1 MIIELVSKN
10 YNEGNRLVN
19 VIEKKL
25 SRLDKYFSGDAEALV
40 KLSTVGTEKYTM
52 EITVRFGGYI
62 ARAEVTSQNM
72 YDNIDLV
79 LPKLEKQIAKFRDRM
94 NSKVP
99 KKALPLKAE
108 SEESVP
114 AAAEQLGKIV
124 KEKNF
129 NISIVTVEE
138 AIAEM
143 ELLDH
148 DFYVFVNAD
157 NNKVSVVYTRHD
169 GDYGLIT
176 PEYRYA
182 TVDFDGFV
190 FHSERNGGYVKPHSG
205 NGVRY
210 LRSIFDDLPRIQE
223 RIRRHA

>member
-99 KKALPLKAE
+99 KKALPLKTEPAE
-108 SEESVP
+108 AVP
-114 AAAEQLGKIV
+114 AAEKMGNIV

-176 PEYRYA
+176 PEY
-182 TVDFDGFV
+182 
-190 FHSERNGGYVKPHSG
+190 
-205 NGVRY
+205 
-210 LRSIFDDLPRIQE
+210 
-223 RIRRHA
+223 

>member
-99 KKALPLKAE
+99 KKALPLKTESAE
-108 SEESVP
+108 AVP
-114 AAAEQLGKIV
+114 AAEKMGNVV

-176 PEYRYA
+176 PEY
-182 TVDFDGFV
+182 
-190 FHSERNGGYVKPHSG
+190 
-205 NGVRY
+205 
-210 LRSIFDDLPRIQE
+210 
-223 RIRRHA
+223 

>member
-1 MIIELVSKN
+1 MKIELVSKN
-10 YNEGNRLVN
+10 YNEGMRLVN

-40 KLSTVGTEKYTM
+40 KLSTVGTDKYTM

-72 YDNIDLV
+72 YDNIDLA

-94 NSKVP
+94 NSKTP
-99 KKALPLKAE
+99 KKALPLKTE
-108 SEESVP
+108 PTEEA
-114 AAAEQLGKIV
+114 AAAESFGKVV

-129 NISIVTVEE
+129 DISIVTVDD

-143 ELLDH
+143 DLLDH
-148 DFYVFVNAD
+148 DFYVFVNAE
-157 NNKVSVVYTRHD
+157 NNKVSVVYKRHD

-176 PEYRYA
+176 PEY
-182 TVDFDGFV
+182 
-190 FHSERNGGYVKPHSG
+190 
-205 NGVRY
+205 
-210 LRSIFDDLPRIQE
+210 
-223 RIRRHA
+223 

>member
-72 YDNIDLV
+72 YDNIDFV

-99 KKALPLKAE
+99 KKALPLKTESAE
-108 SEESVP
+108 AVP
-114 AAAEQLGKIV
+114 AAEKMGNIV

-176 PEYRYA
+176 PEY
-182 TVDFDGFV
+182 
-190 FHSERNGGYVKPHSG
+190 
-205 NGVRY
+205 
-210 LRSIFDDLPRIQE
+210 
-223 RIRRHA
+223 

>member
-79 LPKLEKQIAKFRDRM
+79 LPKLEKQIVKFRDRM

-99 KKALPLKAE
+99 KKALPLKTESAE
-108 SEESVP
+108 AVP
-114 AAAEQLGKIV
+114 AAEKMGNVV

-148 DFYVFVNAD
+148 DFYVFVNAE

-176 PEYRYA
+176 PEY
-182 TVDFDGFV
+182 
-190 FHSERNGGYVKPHSG
+190 
-205 NGVRY
+205 
-210 LRSIFDDLPRIQE
+210 
-223 RIRRHA
+223 

>member
-99 KKALPLKAE
+99 KKALPLKTESAE
-108 SEESVP
+108 AVP
-114 AAAEQLGKIV
+114 AAEKMGNIV

-148 DFYVFVNAD
+148 DFYVFVNAE

-176 PEYRYA
+176 PEY
-182 TVDFDGFV
+182 
-190 FHSERNGGYVKPHSG
+190 
-205 NGVRY
+205 
-210 LRSIFDDLPRIQE
+210 
-223 RIRRHA
+223 